1 MEPQTKG
8 KADPELRGRLEEA
21 ASQHDYICMFISHSK
36 GKAEGHGSK
45 RSNEFED
52 KRLQKVSTEDTL
64 QNKPASPQSKWE
76 TLSDINTQTISNR
89 GWDEPWTLSSDQNTL
104 RNAKNMFGQPSQ
116 SLHVDHFTLEGK
128 NKRVKNVLNCN
139 ITCNKLL

>member
-21 ASQHDYICMFISHSK
+21 ASQHAYICMFISHSK

-89 GWDEPWTLSSDQNTL
+89 GWDEPWTQEFRPKHTQKRKEYVWSTFP
-104 RNAKNMFGQPSQ
+104 K
-116 SLHVDHFTLEGK
+116 FTFWPFHTGRKKQE
-128 NKRVKNVLNCN
+128 
-139 ITCNKLL
+139 